1 MMNYTKTGTYTYNDE
16 AYNFYFGTNISASD
30 KSTFV
35 RTVVD
40 TIVDDTGY
48 DSVLRDVIFNYV
60 TISMFTDINTSFLM
74 VVNEKGDKVID
85 VDKLEDFLLSTNV
98 IDIIK
103 VNAFPTLFDEL
114 DKAVDLSIEYRTGIH
129 PSPLSDSIASLFS
142 ILEKKINEVD
152 LDSIMGMVQKFASM
166 TGELTPE
173 SIMNAYMNSDVHKS
187 NLVEID
193 DAKKNK
199 TEIANNLDKAIKEA
213 NAEAKAKSSKKK

>member
-1 MMNYTKTGTYTYNDE
+1 MMNYTKTGAYTYNDE
-16 AYNFYFGTNISASD
+16 AYNFDFGTNISASD
-30 KSTFV
+30 KATFV

-60 TISMFTDINTSFLM
+60 TISMFTDIDTSFLM
-74 VVNEKGDKVID
+74 VVNEKGDEVID

-103 VNAFPTLFDEL
+103 VNAFPTLFNEL

-129 PSPLSDSIASLFS
+129 PSPLSDSLASLFS

-152 LDSIMGMVQKFASM
+152 LDSIMGMAQKFASM

-173 SIMNAYMNSDVHKS
+173 SVVNAYINSDIHKS
-187 NLVEID
+187 NL
-193 DAKKNK
+193 AKIEEAKN
-199 TEIANNLDKAIKEA
+199 DKAD
-213 NAEAKAKSSKKK
+213 